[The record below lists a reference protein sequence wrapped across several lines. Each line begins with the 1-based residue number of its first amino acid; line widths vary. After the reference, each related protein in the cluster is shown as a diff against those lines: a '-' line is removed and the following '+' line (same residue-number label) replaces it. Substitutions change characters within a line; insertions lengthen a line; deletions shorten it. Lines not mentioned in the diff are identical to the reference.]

1 MGPDRNKH
9 LLNIAIILA
18 LAVAVWKLPG
28 GGTAADT
35 ISNVFSVLFLG
46 GLFWLGYRLYMERRD
61 TILGLEERQRT
72 LAYGA
77 FALAVF
83 ALAATGRL
91 WRELDLVGGMLWMLM
106 LGAAGWALYS
116 VWRAYSTY

>member
-46 GLFWLGYRLYMERRD
+46 GLFWLGYRMIVPRK
-61 TILGLEERQRT
+61 
-72 LAYGA
+72 
-77 FALAVF
+77 
-83 ALAATGRL
+83 
-91 WRELDLVGGMLWMLM
+91 
-106 LGAAGWALYS
+106 
-116 VWRAYSTY
+116 